1 MRKHDV
7 FDNYGGSTLF
17 PAYLFHGKTFWR
29 FLFLLAILW
38 LVIISI
44 SKMCF
49 GKISVRPHTIIMHT
63 ALCLTK
69 QYIAERM
76 ELL

>member
-1 MRKHDV
+1 MGGIGESLGTKRLPEMS
-7 FDNYGGSTLF
+7 YGGSKLF

-44 SKMCF
+44 SKMYF
-49 GKISVRPHTIIMHT
+49 GKISVKPHKIIMHT

-69 QYIAERM
+69 Q
-76 ELL
+76 